1 MMMGSMIFFIFILL
15 FLLFV
20 FGLFSIAERPQG
32 PRRRSREQVRPSVA
46 SRARSRARHSSM
58 ARGNL
63 AARRAMQ
70 RAAYEGG
77 DAYVRVVDI
86 GLLAYRELDEP
97 RLVRYNDVWND
108 TQYLRP
114 FVGLWV
120 PHAARGT
127 IRMELRDGDDRLRYV
142 DETRYDL
149 DAGSNTLLP
158 GTWLPLREQQAA
170 TGYWTLHVRVGDT
183 LLAVHR
189 FGWQPSGSEL
199 RHYIEADG
207 EISPELQQ
215 ALDAQPS
222 QAVSLAQLLSGRE
235 E

>member
-1 MMMGSMIFFIFILL
+1 MMGSIVFVVLVLL

-20 FGLFSIAERPQG
+20 FGLFSIAESPQRPDKHVRERG
-32 PRRRSREQVRPSVA
+32 RRSAGMRA
-46 SRARSRARHSSM
+46 DSRTRQRLA

-63 AARRAMQ
+63 AAQQAMRRAG
-70 RAAYEGG
+70 YEGG
-77 DAYVRVVDI
+77 AAYVRVVDV

-97 RLVRYNDVWND
+97 RLVRYNDVWTD
-108 TQYLRP
+108 TQYIRP
-114 FVGLWV
+114 FVGVSV

-127 IRMELRDGDDRLRYV
+127 IRMEIRDNDDRLRYV

-158 GTWLPLREQQAA
+158 GTWLPLRDQSAV

-189 FGWQPSGSEL
+189 FGWQVAGDQL

-215 ALDAQPS
+215 ALNEQSS
-222 QAVSLAQLLSGRE
+222 QAISLAQLLSGQDD
-235 E
+235 